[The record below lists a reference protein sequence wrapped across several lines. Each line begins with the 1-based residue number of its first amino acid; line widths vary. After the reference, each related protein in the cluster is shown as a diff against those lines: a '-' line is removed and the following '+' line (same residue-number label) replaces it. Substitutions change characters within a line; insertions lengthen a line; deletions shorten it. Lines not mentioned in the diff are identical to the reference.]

1 MATILKRGQYQYQ
14 ATIRRKHHPSQS
26 KTFVTKRDAEAW
38 ARGIES
44 DMDLGR
50 YVPTKEAD
58 TTTLRKA
65 LTRYDIE
72 ISSQKKSHKAESRR
86 IKVWMA
92 HPLAGRALSQI
103 KGSDIAA
110 YIRERKDSVSS
121 STIRL
126 DLAVISHLYTVA
138 RQEWGL
144 ESLENPVLK
153 IKKPAPGEGRNR
165 RLEPGEEDRLL
176 TACGTTKVAPW
187 LGAAVGL
194 AIETGMRAGEMLS
207 LTWPHVRLH
216 ERAILLDMT
225 KNGDRRIVPLT
236 LRAVEILQGLPGA
249 RDGRVIPAFNGGSD
263 RLGNAFKTAC
273 KRAEIDGLR
282 FHDLRHEAASRLAQ
296 RFSAQELA
304 KVLGWRTM
312 QMALR
317 YYHPRL
323 EELLLKLG

>member
-1 MATILKRGQYQYQ
+1 MATILKRGQYQFQ
-14 ATIRRKHHPSQS
+14 ATIRRKNHPSQS

-44 DMDLGR
+44 EMDLGR

-58 TTTLRKA
+58 NTTLREA
-65 LTRYDIE
+65 LKRYDVE
-72 ISSQKKSHKAESRR
+72 VSAQKKSHKAESKR
-86 IKVWMA
+86 IKAWMA
-92 HPLAGRALSQI
+92 HPLANCTLSQI
-103 KGSDIAA
+103 RGADVAA
-110 YIRERKDSVSS
+110 YVRARKDCVSS

-153 IKKPAPGEGRNR
+153 IKKPTPGEGRNR
-165 RLEPGEEDRLL
+165 RLEVGEEERLL
-176 TACGTTKVAPW
+176 TACSTSKVAPW
-187 LGAAVGL
+187 LAAAVGL
-194 AIETGMRAGEMLS
+194 AIETGMRAGEILS
-207 LTWPHVRLH
+207 LTWPHVRLQ
-216 ERAILLDMT
+216 ERAILLDIT

-236 LRAVEILQGLPGA
+236 LRAVEILQGLPRA
-249 RDGRVIPAFNGGSD
+249 TDGRVIRAFSGSD
-263 RLGNAFKTAC
+263 RLGNAFRTAC
-273 KRAEIDGLR
+273 KRADIQGLR

-304 KVLGWRTM
+304 KVFGWRTM